1 MQGASTASNL
11 HHHPATVQSQL
22 RSGVAITS
30 VSQCVEELIANSI
43 DANAKT
49 IGIFVDL
56 KKYYVQVT
64 DNGCGFS
71 KYNLFKSARRYAT
84 SKCPDSEN
92 FKFNLAHY
100 GYRGEALA
108 SMAELSSN
116 VSIITCMKGD
126 GSPYSKTISSFGT
139 KHSDIQTHVATKQQ
153 QGSTVTVSGLFSNM
167 PVRRKYMDDD
177 IEAEQ
182 IRKTVCNL
190 ALSNLEVTF
199 TLNVLESAHTLR
211 LSRTT
216 DPLIRLNTI
225 HDSVAS
231 QNFQTISTTNGKLHI
246 DAYLSET
253 GHRNKSIQYVYVN
266 RRLVLK
272 TKIHKL
278 LSELTNQSQRDD
290 SDVKGIISSP
300 AYVIYLKCPYKWY
313 DISLAPGKTMVE
325 FRNWNFIL
333 SAVRKLFCKA
343 KNIPWISVETPANFK
358 SESMDINTA
367 TDLVCVMGRA
377 VGTTRPCDFTNAKS
391 TSPNGNTT
399 QNCPFTEQDQNKH
412 TELPKDW
419 VTMFSQNLGRTVFFN
434 TKTGC
439 SSLTKPTLARSTEIN
454 LNKRGIGLNKVLV
467 PISKTPR
474 LSANLL
480 QSTQK
485 TVKKPMPSVRVD
497 NVTVFRP
504 QQQNTTAHPT
514 FFQGIY
520 TEVKL
525 TKEVLTKLKVIG
537 QFGNKFIACS
547 VGCTTDSRGMLLL
560 VDQHAAH
567 ERVRLESFISDAYES
582 SKRINLKTSKLES
595 KVEIN
600 LTKTQTAAVRNHPE
614 VFYTCGL
621 RFDSDLNTEDDLVT
635 VNSIPS
641 LLTTSGTL
649 KETIENLIEERTQAL
664 YVNRGVSDSMSPV
677 LFQLLCSKAC
687 HGAIRFGDPL
697 ALEQCTELLTALS
710 KCDFPFQCAHGRPSV
725 MPLLDLNT
733 LKTKKKRLNLK
744 ALSEIQN
751 TV

>member
-412 TELPKDW
+412 TELPKA
-419 VTMFSQNLGRTVFFN
+419 TEHNSAPNIFSRYLH
-434 TKTGC
+434 
-439 SSLTKPTLARSTEIN
+439 RSKVD
-454 LNKRGIGLNKVLV
+454 KRGLNE
-467 PISKTPR
+467 I
-474 LSANLL
+474 
-480 QSTQK
+480 
-485 TVKKPMPSVRVD
+485 
-497 NVTVFRP
+497 
-504 QQQNTTAHPT
+504 
-514 FFQGIY
+514 
-520 TEVKL
+520 E
-525 TKEVLTKLKVIG
+525 
-537 QFGNKFIACS
+537 
-547 VGCTTDSRGMLLL
+547 
-560 VDQHAAH
+560 
-567 ERVRLESFISDAYES
+567 DAYES

>member
-1 MQGASTASNL
+1 MKGASTTSNL

-71 KYNLFKSARRYAT
+71 KTNLYKAARRYAT

-92 FKFNLAHY
+92 FKFSLAHY

-116 VSIITCMKGD
+116 ISIITCMEGD
-126 GSPYSKTISSFGT
+126 GSPHSKTISSFGT

-153 QGSTVTVSGLFSNM
+153 RGSTVTVSGLFSNM

-199 TLNVLESAHTLR
+199 TLNVIGSSHTLR
-211 LSRTT
+211 LNRTT

-225 HDSVAS
+225 HESIAN

-246 DAYLSET
+246 DAYLSGT

-278 LSELTNQSQRDD
+278 LSELTHQSQRND
-290 SDVKGIISSP
+290 SDVKGVGPSP
-300 AYVIYLKCPYKWY
+300 AYVIYLKCPYNWY
-313 DISLAPGKTMVE
+313 DISLAPDKTMVE
-325 FRNWNFIL
+325 FKNWDFIL

-343 KNIPWISVETPANFK
+343 RNVPLTSVETPANFK

-377 VGTTRPCDFTNAKS
+377 VGTTRPCDFTSVKP

-399 QNCPFTEQDQNKH
+399 QNCPFTDQDSKKH
-412 TELPKDW
+412 NELPKDW
-419 VTMFSQNLGRTVFFN
+419 VTMFSQNLGRTVFVN
-434 TKTGC
+434 TETGC

-454 LNKRGIGLNKVLV
+454 FNKRGIGLNKLPVS
-467 PISKTPR
+467 ISKTPR
-474 LSANLL
+474 LSAHLL
-480 QSTQK
+480 QSAQK
-485 TVKKPMPSVRVD
+485 IPTTTIPSVPVD
-497 NVTVFRP
+497 NVTVFQP
-504 QQQNTTAHPT
+504 QQKNTTTHPT

-525 TKEVLTKLKVIG
+525 TKEVLTKLKIIG
-537 QFGNKFIACS
+537 QIENKFIACS
-547 VGCTTDSRGMLLL
+547 VGCTTESRGMLLL

-567 ERVRLESFISDAYES
+567 ERVRLESFVSDAYES
-582 SKRINLKTSKLES
+582 TERINLKTSKLER

-600 LTKTQTAAVRNHPE
+600 LTKEQTTAVRNHPE
-614 VFYTCGL
+614 VFYKCGL
-621 RFDSDLNTEDDLVT
+621 RFDSDLDTEDDQVT
-635 VNSIPS
+635 INSIPS
-641 LLTTSGTL
+641 LLTTSGAL
-649 KETIENLIEERTQAL
+649 KETIETLIEERTQAL
-664 YVNRGVSDSMSPV
+664 YENRGVSGSMSPV

-733 LKTKKKRLNLK
+733 LKIEKKKMNLK
-744 ALSEIQN
+744 ALNKI
-751 TV
+751 